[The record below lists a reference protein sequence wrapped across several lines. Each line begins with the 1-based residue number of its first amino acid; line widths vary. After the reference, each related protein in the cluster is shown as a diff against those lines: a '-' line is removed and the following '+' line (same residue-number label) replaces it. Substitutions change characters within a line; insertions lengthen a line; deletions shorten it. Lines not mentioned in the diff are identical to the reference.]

1 MLKSLFN
8 NVAGLQACNFIKK
21 SLQHRCFPVKF
32 AKFLRTPFFTE
43 HLRWLL
49 LKITQL
55 NVNKNI
61 IRKNST
67 AEKHQ
72 NFLKHRPCLKKHSN
86 LKISVEELIRVY
98 MVYLLYCNTIISCIC
113 LCAPQF
119 FKVIVI
125 LYSQLLGKISVLYY
139 QLIMVWVL

>member
-1 MLKSLFN
+1 M
-8 NVAGLQACNFIKK
+8 
-21 SLQHRCFPVKF
+21 FPCKICEIF
-32 AKFLRTPFFTE
+32 KNTFFTE

-49 LKITQL
+49 LKIIKL

-61 IRKNST
+61 IRKNSS

-113 LCAPQF
+113 LCAPLF

-139 QLIMVWVL
+139 QLIMVWEL